1 MVERALLVINR
12 SSGIGYGNEFLSLL
26 PRTLSEALGGAVK
39 LCVDVVSDHPQAK
52 SCAKA
57 FLGTS
62 AASAAVIAGGGGG
75 TLRAVIE
82 AVCEIF
88 GTGSLPGRERLQVTG
103 LRMGSGNVVA
113 RLFGVPLNPVEAIRE
128 IGGSLQAGRWAPC
141 CVIGCRI
148 GTPRGEPATRYAVTM
163 CGLGQFGRT
172 SGDLARW
179 HKRLPRLRRFA
190 TQFVKLESLNNV
202 EYGLAALIRAIWCTL
217 RPGACESV
225 RVEASGKSHSL
236 RLLAGVALNFP
247 IEMLPFDPEVRV
259 EDAALSLHLV
269 PLESRFTSLCMAF
282 APGRLV
288 RRSYAIHIGPKDR
301 AELRILDRDT
311 VEFFLDEDPE
321 LAYRKLTIEVAGTL
335 AFVPGSAYACPPKG
349 ASRP

>member
-1 MVERALLVINR
+1 LVERVLLVINR
-12 SSGIGYGNEFLSLL
+12 SSGTGHGNELLGLLS
-26 PRTLSEALGGAVK
+26 RTLSEALRGPVK

-57 FLGTS
+57 FLGAS

-88 GTGSLPGRERLQVTG
+88 GAGSLPGLERLQVTG

-113 RLFGVPLNPVEAIRE
+113 RLFGIPLNPVQAIRE
-128 IGGSLQAGRWAPC
+128 IGGSLRAGRWAPC
-141 CVIGCRI
+141 CVIGCHI

-172 SGDLARW
+172 SGDLTKW
-179 HKRLPRLRRFA
+179 HKRLPGLRRFV
-190 TQFVKLESLNNV
+190 TRFVKLESLNSV
-202 EYGLAALIRAIWCTL
+202 EYGLAVLIRAIGCFLW
-217 RPGACESV
+217 PGACERV
-225 RVEASGKSHSL
+225 RVKAGGKSYSL
-236 RLLAGVALNFP
+236 RLLAGVVLNFP
-247 IEMLPFDPEVRV
+247 IKMLPFDPKVGV

-269 PLESRFTSLCMAF
+269 PLEGRFTSLCMAF

-288 RRSYAIHIGPKDR
+288 KQSHAIHIGPKDR

-311 VEFFLDEDPE
+311 VELFLDEDPE
-321 LAYRKLTIEVAGTL
+321 LAYRGLTVEVAGTL
-335 AFVPGSAYACPPKG
+335 AFVPGSAYASPSKG
-349 ASRP
+349 ASPP